1 MEHTDL
7 ATERHGGG
15 PPAGALPSGNA
26 SVSIAT
32 VLEAA
37 VLCTHDG
44 DGGCLD
50 GVPSIYSSSFSPSCP
65 RLPVLDLP
73 AGGLA
78 AEYSGISVTVH
89 LWAT

>member
-1 MEHTDL
+1 M
-7 ATERHGGG
+7 
-15 PPAGALPSGNA
+15 
-26 SVSIAT
+26 SVRIAR

-37 VLCTHDG
+37 VLCTHD
-44 DGGCLD
+44 DDDDGCLD
-50 GVPSIYSSSFSPSCP
+50 GVPSIYSRSFSPSCP